1 MIYHPQDIQAS
12 LIPQFQRIQP
22 EAWICDPWADISCK
36 GSQYSQKWREKMREW
51 HNNHHYVL
59 TNNSYQHENEIYDN
73 YETFFSPLRENIYN
87 IIQPELTY
95 KLLKLAFIKN
105 TGKLIQ
111 MSKDGVSDYNISEM
125 NNMSYSEL
133 SKYYSY

>member
-1 MIYHPQDIQAS
+1 
-12 LIPQFQRIQP
+12 
-22 EAWICDPWADISCK
+22 
-36 GSQYSQKWREKMREW
+36 MREW